1 MTTLQ
6 EVRERFADVEDPD
19 ERERLMCEALM
30 APPERPVADPHTQV
44 PATQNGRRRRNY
56 GAMLQENLMRAIRQL
71 EQGFGDAYDQCI
83 ERGHMPNDDLW
94 LARYIARQKGWLP
107 PEHERRR

>member
-6 EVRERFADVEDPD
+6 EVKERFAHVEDVD

-30 APPERPVADPHTQV
+30 APPPPPVSDPHTQV

-56 GAMLQENLMRAIRQL
+56 GAMGHANLMQAIRQL

-83 ERGHMPNDDLW
+83 GRGHMPNDDLW
-94 LARYIARQKGWLP
+94 LARSIARRKGWL
-107 PEHERRR
+107 